1 MYNMWTIS
9 NARNRKGFTLI
20 ELMIVIAI
28 IIILAAI
35 AIPNYLKMTE
45 RAKKSRVASDF
56 ETLATALEAYRTD
69 WGQYPVQTSLAPF
82 GKNTDGSSISST
94 LAKELTGVGAST
106 NTSSNTTATGETGG
120 IEYIKAKTIQSMVDP
135 FIPTEDY
142 KYGSQDGTAWVLSC
156 HYKTAGTDHY
166 LWRTDST
173 TQLTDSTT
181 EPSVP

>member
-1 MYNMWTIS
+1 MWTIS

-45 RAKKSRVASDF
+45 RAKKARVASDF

-69 WGQYPVQTSLAPF
+69 WGSYPVSTSLTPF
-82 GKNTDGSSISST
+82 GKNHTSDSV
-94 LAKELTGVGAST
+94 LYKELTGDGAST
-106 NTSSNTTATGETGG
+106 NTDTNTTATGEKGG
-120 IEYIKAKTIQSMVDP
+120 IEYIKKATIASMVDP

-142 KYGSQDGTAWVLSC
+142 EYGSHDGTAWVLSC

-181 EPSVP
+181 QPSVP